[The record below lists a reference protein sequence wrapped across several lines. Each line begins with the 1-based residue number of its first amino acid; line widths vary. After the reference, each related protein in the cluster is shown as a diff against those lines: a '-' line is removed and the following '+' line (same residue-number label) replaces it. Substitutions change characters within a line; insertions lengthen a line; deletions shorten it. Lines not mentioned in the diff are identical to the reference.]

1 MVGRSVLDSGVVR
14 IESCCGVCCCVW
26 NQGMLTR
33 RSNAPYSE
41 AAMQVAAVREKLA
54 KGRDAIIAENA
65 QVRKKKKQKKAA
77 A

>member
-1 MVGRSVLDSGVVR
+1 MVWSVLDSGVVSF
-14 IESCCGVCCCVW
+14 ESCWGDCCCCMW

-41 AAMQVAAVREKLA
+41 AAKQVAAVREKLA
-54 KGRDAIIAENA
+54 KGRDAILAENA